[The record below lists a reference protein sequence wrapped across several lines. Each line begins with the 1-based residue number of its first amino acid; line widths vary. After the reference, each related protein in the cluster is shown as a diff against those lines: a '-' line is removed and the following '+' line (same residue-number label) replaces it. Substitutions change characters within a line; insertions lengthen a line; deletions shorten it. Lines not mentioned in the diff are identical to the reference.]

1 MQKPL
6 IEVDTTVYAEA
17 KDVWRTLTAEKS
29 AMFMGAKV
37 DTDWQEGSPINISG
51 EFHGTEFNDHGE
63 IRAAEPPEHLAFTH
77 FSGSQREN
85 GNLVDI
91 RLEPRG
97 ERTQVTLSQTPQGG
111 ERPDDARV
119 AEFRKNWEAML
130 GMLKT
135 AAEEK
140 ALAEA

>member
-1 MQKPL
+1 MTEPL
-6 IEVDTTVYAEA
+6 ITVDTLIEAEPSQ
-17 KDVWRTLTAEKS
+17 VWMVLTQSPS
-29 AMFMGAKV
+29 AMFMGANV
-37 DTDWQEGSPINISG
+37 ISDWQEGSPINISG
-51 EFHGTEFNDHGE
+51 EFHGREFHDHGE

-77 FSGSQREN
+77 FSGSQQEN